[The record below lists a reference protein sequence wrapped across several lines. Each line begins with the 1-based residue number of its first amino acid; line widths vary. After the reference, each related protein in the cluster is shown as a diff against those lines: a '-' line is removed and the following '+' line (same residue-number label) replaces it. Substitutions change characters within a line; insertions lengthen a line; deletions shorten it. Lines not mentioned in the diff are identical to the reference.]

1 MSGDN
6 SYANNPPRIS
16 KDNLFMII
24 ALWMKDFVTRE
35 GAKIDENINQVGAV
49 LVSAD
54 DKIYAADCSR
64 EGIHAVAR
72 LLIKHPERAKGSK
85 IFISRGKSSGND
97 YKIDEV
103 GEIFKSS
110 SVAASLFIF
119 DIRKNVLEDV
129 RHCKSNKPFNESK
142 FNKWESEWL
151 TEEKE
156 KIKREQA
163 WPAYDK
169 KMDKRVKERF
179 VDAAKWIA
187 RVMHATGRSSKDS
200 FQIHPYVKSQSS
212 DFDPTDPKN
221 RQKAN
226 HLLTLASFLAQRS
239 DDPKTGDGAVIVNS
253 KLEILGF
260 GLNGYPLK
268 LRYGEYGRGS
278 SRNIGVE
285 QKLPYVLH
293 AEENALLMRNCH
305 NLKDTIVFVTKQ
317 PCDDFISNGRN

>member
-1 MSGDN
+1 MSSHN
-6 SYANNPPRIS
+6 SYADNPPRIS

-24 ALWMKDFVTRE
+24 ALWMEDFVTRE
-35 GAKIDENINQVGAV
+35 EAKIDENTNQIGAV
-49 LVSAD
+49 LLSAD
-54 DKIYAADCSR
+54 DEIYAADCSR
-64 EGIHAVAR
+64 EGVHAVAR

-85 IFISRGKSSGND
+85 IFMSRKPCHFCAKLLVRSKVDRVDYLQKSSGND

-129 RHCKSNKPFNESK
+129 GHCKSNKTFNESK

-156 KIKREQA
+156 KIKRELP

-169 KMDKRVKERF
+169 EMDKRVKEWF

-187 RVMHATGRSSKDS
+187 SVMHATGRSSKDS
-200 FQIHPYVKSQSS
+200 FQIHPDVTSQFI

-221 RQKAN
+221 REKAN
-226 HLLTLASFLAQRS
+226 HLLTLASFLSQRS
-239 DDPKTGDGAVIVNS
+239 DDPKTGVGAVIVNS
-253 KLEILGF
+253 KMEMLGF
-260 GLNGYPLK
+260 GLNGYPPK
-268 LRYGEYGRGS
+268 ARYGKCIS
-278 SRNIGVE
+278 LFCIG
-285 QKLPYVLH
+285 
-293 AEENALLMRNCH
+293 
-305 NLKDTIVFVTKQ
+305 
-317 PCDDFISNGRN
+317 ISAR